1 MYSPKIDDDIVK
13 KLYVIAKQRHISMTR
28 LVNQILGAWIT
39 DYQIEQM
46 SHDIEKRY
54 QLLIRA

>member
-13 KLYVIAKQRHISMTR
+13 KLYVMGKQRHMPMTR

-39 DYQIEQM
+39 DDQIEQM
-46 SHDIEKRY
+46 SHAIEQRY
-54 QLLIRA
+54 QLK

>member
-54 QLLIRA
+54 QLK